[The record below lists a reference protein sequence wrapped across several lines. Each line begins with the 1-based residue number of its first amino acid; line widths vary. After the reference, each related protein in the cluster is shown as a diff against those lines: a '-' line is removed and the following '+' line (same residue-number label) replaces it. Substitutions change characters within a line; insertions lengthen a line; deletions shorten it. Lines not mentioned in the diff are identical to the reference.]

1 LAPKFDNEPS
11 KTAVAA
17 QVAPKVIGVTQASSW
32 TRRLRWIAVAGALL
46 GYAALSQY
54 SASPANPHAHSIGAA
69 LAIAPV
75 LLGAVVLLWL
85 WTWRLTALI
94 LSALASAFLYR
105 TWPVV
110 ERNFEWLDLA
120 EQCGIYALVA
130 AIFVRSLFANR
141 VPACTQ
147 LANQMYGVLTAAEIT
162 YTRRA
167 TTAWAAFYVLLTL
180 AILGLFFTLSRTN
193 WYLFV
198 NFGTWGLMLIAGVAD
213 HIIRRR
219 VLPRREQGGML
230 SVIRRSFIG

>member
-1 LAPKFDNEPS
+1 LAPQFDNEPS
-11 KTAVAA
+11 KAAVTAH
-17 QVAPKVIGVTQASSW
+17 VAPKVIGVTQSSSW
-32 TRRLRWIAVAGALL
+32 IRRLRWIAAAGALL

-75 LLGAVVLLWL
+75 LLAVLVLLWL

-94 LSALASAFLYR
+94 LAALASVILYR
-105 TWPVV
+105 TWPVL

-120 EQCGIYALVA
+120 EQCGIYGLVA